1 MQQVIKRFIS
11 ARKHLRLT
19 QADLATSLGFK
30 QSYISNI
37 EKGRNEVTSNIVIA
51 MYRLY
56 SISPEWLITGQGN
69 MISVFNHESSAG
81 GSLPESYVVAPPGS
95 EVPHNSDSQIIETLH
110 QTIRSQTTTIEMQEK
125 VIKMLESELERFKQL
140 MNEKV

>member
-1 MQQVIKRFIS
+1 MQNVIKRFIV

-56 SISPEWLITGQGN
+56 NISPEWLITGQGN
-69 MISVFNHESSAG
+69 MISGFQYDASAG
-81 GSLPESYVVAPPGS
+81 KSSGETQLTTVLNE
-95 EVPHNSDSQIIETLH
+95 EPHLNDSKLLEPLQ
-110 QTIRSQTTTIEMQEK
+110 QTIKSQEITIQMLEK
-125 VIKMLESELERFKQL
+125 VIRMLEVELENLKQKYQ
-140 MNEKV
+140 E

>member
-1 MQQVIKRFIS
+1 MQNVIKRFIS
-11 ARKHLRLT
+11 ARKQLRLT

-56 SISPEWLITGQGN
+56 NISPEWLITGQGN
-69 MISVFNHESSAG
+69 MISNFVYETVGDKNRPEALNNPTPNQESTNDS
-81 GSLPESYVVAPPGS
+81 ESKLIDIL
-95 EVPHNSDSQIIETLH
+95 NKTIKSQE
-110 QTIRSQTTTIEMQEK
+110 TTIQMQEK
-125 VIKMLESELERFKQL
+125 VIKLLESDLERCKQQL
-140 MNEKV
+140 KSQV

>member
-1 MQQVIKRFIS
+1 MQNVIKRFIL
-11 ARKHLRLT
+11 ARKQLRLT

-56 SISPEWLITGQGN
+56 NISPEWLITGQGN
-69 MISVFNHESSAG
+69 MISNFIHESAG
-81 GSLPESYVVAPPGS
+81 DKNRPETLTNLTPNPESG
-95 EVPHNSDSQIIETLH
+95 HDFDTRIIDTLK
-110 QTIRSQTTTIEMQEK
+110 QTIKSQEITIQMQEK
-125 VIKMLESELERFKQL
+125 VIKLLESDLERFKQL
-140 MNEKV
+140 TKNQV

>member
-1 MQQVIKRFIS
+1 MQNVIKRFIV

-56 SISPEWLITGQGN
+56 NISPEWLITGQGN
-69 MISVFNHESSAG
+69 MISGFQYDASAG
-81 GSLPESYVVAPPGS
+81 KSSGETQLTTVLNE
-95 EVPHNSDSQIIETLH
+95 EPHLNDSKLLEQLQ
-110 QTIRSQTTTIEMQEK
+110 QTIKSQEITIQMQEK
-125 VIKMLESELERFKQL
+125 VIRMLEVELENFKQKYQ
-140 MNEKV
+140 E

>member
-1 MQQVIKRFIS
+1 MQNVIKRFIT

-37 EKGRNEVTSNIVIA
+37 EKGRNEVTSNIIIA

-56 SISPEWLITGQGN
+56 NISPEWLITGQGN
-69 MISVFNHESSAG
+69 IMSSFGDPSGNNSTAPEGPPLEEGADHHDYSDPMLVESM
-81 GSLPESYVVAPPGS
+81 
-95 EVPHNSDSQIIETLH
+95 Q
-110 QTIRSQTTTIEMQEK
+110 QTIRSQETTIQMQEK
-125 VIKMLESELERFKQL
+125 VIRMLEAEVSRLKSEQ
-140 MNEKV
+140 NP

>member
-1 MQQVIKRFIS
+1 MQNVIKRFIL
-11 ARKHLRLT
+11 ARRHLRLT

-56 SISPEWLITGQGN
+56 NISPEWLITGQGN
-69 MISVFNHESSAG
+69 MSSNFHHDASAG
-81 GSLPESYVVAPPGS
+81 KSSGEPVSTSFLSEEPHQNESKLLEPL
-95 EVPHNSDSQIIETLH
+95 Q
-110 QTIRSQTTTIEMQEK
+110 QTIKSQEITIQMQEK
-125 VIKMLESELERFKQL
+125 VIKMLEIELENLKQHFR
-140 MNEKV
+140 EQA

>member
-1 MQQVIKRFIS
+1 MQNVIKRFII

-56 SISPEWLITGQGN
+56 NISPEWLITGQGS
-69 MISVFNHESSAG
+69 MISHFVHDPSG
-81 GSLPESYVVAPPGS
+81 GK
-95 EVPHNSDSQIIETLH
+95 
-110 QTIRSQTTTIEMQEK
+110 TTIENHAETIHTDENLMVDPKLVESLQQTIKSQENTILLQEK
-125 VIKMLESELERFKQL
+125 VIKMLEFELEKLKQPTQQ
-140 MNEKV
+140 N